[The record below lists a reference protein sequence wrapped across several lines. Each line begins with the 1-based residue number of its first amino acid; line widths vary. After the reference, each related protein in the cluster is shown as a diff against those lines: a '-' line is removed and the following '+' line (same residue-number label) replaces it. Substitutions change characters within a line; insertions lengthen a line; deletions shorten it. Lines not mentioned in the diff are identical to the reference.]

1 VDIPKLMDSLP
12 NENDSADVLANKFA
26 SMGIDSEEVPIHAGH
41 RHDPNQSA
49 AMKLNPFGLASTD
62 EGYWSLQDEADF
74 YKNKFDSLSPASGFL
89 SGQAAAA
96 ALTDTGLTKPQLRQI
111 WNLSDLDGDGQP
123 ELISGWSN
131 GKFEVRSDVTG
142 EVIFKDYMRD
152 GTSVSSILRADYR
165 GDGRTEVIVCSAEGE
180 VRAYLPAGE
189 ELDAMGATAIAD
201 KLEDETLGELHQRK
215 QELLF
220 ELRQCAP

>member
-1 VDIPKLMDSLP
+1 MLSVASLPSPPCAHTRRSGQFKSLTASYAADLERVLNVYIPKLMDSLP

-111 WNLSDLDGDGQP
+111 WNLSDLDGDGQLDFYEFAVAMHLADRCETGGGVP
-123 ELISGWSN
+123 ERLEEHEIPPCKRN
-131 GKFEVRSDVTG
+131 LRGKAR
-142 EVIFKDYMRD
+142 
-152 GTSVSSILRADYR
+152 GT
-165 GDGRTEVIVCSAEGE
+165 T
-180 VRAYLPAGE
+180 
-189 ELDAMGATAIAD
+189 
-201 KLEDETLGELHQRK
+201 
-215 QELLF
+215 
-220 ELRQCAP
+220 